1 MKNLLNEID
10 RLLSEKKYFE
20 VRSILSEENAAD
32 LAVLF
37 EELFGDDFDEKVE
50 FMILFRL
57 LPKDIAAETFA
68 HMNSDMRR
76 HLIGMFTDKELR
88 EILDELYIDDTVD
101 MIEEL
106 PANVVSRIL
115 RNSTTGER
123 KAINEI
129 LNYPKDSAGSIMTI
143 EYVSLHKD
151 MTVAEAFEK
160 IRKVGVNKETIYTCY
175 VTQNRTLIGVIT
187 VKDLFMA
194 DDDDKISDIM
204 ETNII
209 SVDTHEDKEVVANMF
224 GKYDFLALPVVDKDT
239 RLVGI
244 VTFDDAM
251 DVIQEENTEDFSKMA
266 AIAPSKESYFR
277 TGIFK
282 HAGRRIVWLLILMIS
297 ATVTQIITGKYEAAF
312 AAVPLLVSFM
322 PMIMDTGGNCGAQ
335 SSTLIIRGIALDEI
349 KFSDF
354 FKVVFKE
361 FRISIIVSSVL
372 AVVNGVG
379 IYVMYRT
386 KCDYPFMLAVTISL
400 SIIATV
406 ILSKLIGAM
415 LPMLAKKCRLD
426 PAIMA
431 TPLIT
436 TIVDCCSLFLYF
448 NIATIVFSSIG
459 IL

>member
-1 MKNLLNEID
+1 MNDLLNEIS
-10 RLLSEKKYFE
+10 RLLNEKKFSR
-20 VRSILSEENAAD
+20 VKMLVSQQNAAD
-32 LAVLF
+32 LAILF
-37 EELFGDDFDEKVE
+37 EELFGENFDEQAE
-50 FMILFRL
+50 FMILYRL
-57 LPKDIAAETFA
+57 LPRDTAAETFA

-88 EILDELYIDDTVD
+88 DMLDELYIDDTVD
-101 MIEEL
+101 LIEDL

-115 RNSTTGER
+115 KNSTTGER
-123 KAINEI
+123 KAINDI
-129 LNYPKDSAGSIMTI
+129 LRYPRDSAGSIMTI

-151 MTVAEAFEK
+151 MTVSEAFDK

-175 VTQNRTLIGVIT
+175 VTENRKLIGVIT
-187 VKDLFMA
+187 VKDLFTA
-194 DDDDKISDIM
+194 EDDEKISDIM

-209 SVDTHEDKEVVANMF
+209 SVNTHEDKEIVGNMF
-224 GKYDFLALPVVDKDT
+224 RKYNFLALPVVDKDN

-251 DVIQEENTEDFSKMA
+251 DVIQEENTEDFSRMA
-266 AIAPSKESYFR
+266 AIEPNEESYFR
-277 TGIFK
+277 TGIVR
-282 HAGRRIVWLLILMIS
+282 HARSRIVWLLVLMIS
-297 ATVTQIITGKYEAAF
+297 ATLTQLLTDKYEAAF

-349 KFSDF
+349 HFADF

-361 FRISIIVSSVL
+361 FRISILVSAVL
-372 AVVNGVG
+372 AAVDGVMV
-379 IYVMYRT
+379 YLMYDRNIL
-386 KCDYPFMLAVTISL
+386 LAFTVAI

-406 ILSKLIGAM
+406 ILSKMIGAM
-415 LPMLAKKCRLD
+415 LPMLAKKVHLD

-436 TIVDCCSLFLYF
+436 TIVDCCSLFIYF
-448 NIATIVFSSIG
+448 NIAMIIFSNI
-459 IL
+459 I